1 MVINRLTLYI
11 GAILAGIAAIFGYGY
26 SQKRKGRD
34 EAIDEANGRTMENMR
49 QQREIEREAD
59 SADDDAIRDR
69 MRDHWSR

>member
-1 MVINRLTLYI
+1 MINRLWFYL

-26 SQKRKGRD
+26 SQKRKGRED
-34 EAIDEANGRTMENMR
+34 AIDEANQRTMENMR
-49 QQREIEREAD
+49 QQRDIEREAD